1 MMPSR
6 GAQLGLRAIK
16 TTQYR
21 PIHSTRMFSSSTSR
35 AFLLPSTRPIIAQ
48 RSLLEQKRSISWN
61 PTTWWPSNN
70 ESKPFSEIHASTT
83 SSTPTPA
90 TTAPASSTPSSITQN
105 PAAQSTASQA
115 NATTPIE
122 QATPTATE
130 SSPLSNLTEVNT
142 PDVSTIPLPVE
153 EIGYLKS
160 LGLEYSYGP
169 TATVEWLLEH
179 IHVYTGLPWWG
190 SIAITAALIRL
201 SFTPLLMKTS
211 DNQARMSHIQPELN
225 KLNKAM
231 MTAYR
236 AQDNNATN
244 LARTE
249 MQNLRLRAG
258 VSFQPMIL
266 NLGVNMVFAIA
277 SLKLL
282 RAMIALPVPGFLNGG
297 ALWFTD
303 LTVADPYYLLPLMMA
318 GTIHGVFRF
327 GADPSMQLQNSPG
340 MRKFMLYGL
349 PSIVFFSMA
358 WFSAALN
365 LWFASAGVVSI
376 TVGKLLQNPAFR
388 DRFGLMQPPPPGH
401 NKGGSGMMSMFNQDE
416 ADAPK
421 KTIDVENI
429 NKSSIGGVEYQ
440 APRVNSKAS
449 ATTTAANGA
458 SNSGGRRIYKNS
470 AYGTSTASASNAA
483 SIAARRSSPSEEEV
497 QPAPEPEKSLVD
509 RFYNNVTGKLNDF
522 GDAYNNM
529 WTKFRRFRGQMA
541 PHDGS
546 SRNKDYLK
554 RAEEYEK
561 RYQKRQEMK
570 KQR

>member
-6 GAQLGLRAIK
+6 GAQLGSRAIK
-16 TTQYR
+16 ATQYR
-21 PIHSTRMFSSSTSR
+21 SVYPARAFSSSTSC
-35 AFLLPSTRPIIAQ
+35 AFIQSRTRPTIIQ
-48 RSLLEQKRSISWN
+48 RSILEQKRSISWN

-70 ESKPFSEIHASTT
+70 ETKPFSEIHSAAS
-83 SSTPTPA
+83 SSATPA
-90 TTAPASSTPSSITQN
+90 TNAPASTPSPAAQA
-105 PAAQSTASQA
+105 PAAQSTVSQT
-115 NATTPIE
+115 NAPAPIE
-122 QATPTATE
+122 QATPAAVE

-169 TATVEWLLEH
+169 TALVEWLLEH

-225 KLNKAM
+225 RLNRAM

-236 AQDNNATN
+236 AQDNNATS
-244 LARTE
+244 LAKTE

-266 NLGVNMVFAIA
+266 NFGVNMVFAIA

-349 PSIVFFSMA
+349 PGIVFFSMA

-401 NKGGSGMMSMFNQDE
+401 NKGGGGMMSIFNQDD

-440 APRVNSKAS
+440 APRVKSTSS

-458 SNSGGRRIYKNS
+458 SNNGGRKMYKNS
-470 AYGTSTASASNAA
+470 AYGASTASASAAA
-483 SIAARRSSPSEEEV
+483 SIAGRRSGPSEEEV
-497 QPAPEPEKSLVD
+497 QPAPQPEKGLVD
-509 RFYNNVTGKLNDF
+509 RFYNSVTGKLNDF
-522 GDAYNNM
+522 GDAYNNAI
-529 WTKFRRFRGQMA
+529 KKYRRFRGQTG
-541 PHDGS
+541 PHNGS
-546 SRNKDYLK
+546 ARNKDYLK

-561 RYQKRQEMK
+561 RYQKSQEMK